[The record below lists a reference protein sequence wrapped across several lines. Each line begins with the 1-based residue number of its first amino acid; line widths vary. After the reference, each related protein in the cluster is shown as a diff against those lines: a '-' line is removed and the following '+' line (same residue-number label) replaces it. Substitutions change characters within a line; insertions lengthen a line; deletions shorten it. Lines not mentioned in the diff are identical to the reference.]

1 MKALI
6 IGAVGAFALLASPA
20 FAATGYVGA
29 AYNHDKVD
37 TGPKNIEDDAFGV
50 EGAVAF
56 NAGASLG
63 VDVDAAYSDGD
74 KRDSTT
80 AGAVHVYGKGG
91 PNKFGGFVGLA
102 DAGSNTIYSVGVEG
116 QHQFTQVTLAAALGY
131 AKDDDA
137 NVDAWGIDA
146 EARYFVNDN
155 FRLDGKLGW
164 TKVDFGGA
172 LGDDNLWRAGVGGE
186 YQFSGAPVSIRA
198 GYAHSEFNDTN
209 VKDDAFTIGVRYNWG
224 GSLKDRDTN
233 GPSFAGLSSL
243 TGSLGL

>member
-6 IGAVGAFALLASPA
+6 IGAVGAIALMASPA

-29 AYNHDKVD
+29 AYAHDKLD
-37 TGPKNIEDDAFGV
+37 TGAKSTDDDSFGV
-50 EGAVAF
+50 EGAIAF
-56 NAGASLG
+56 NAAASLG
-63 VDVDAAYSDGD
+63 VDLDAAYSDGD

-80 AGAVHVYGKGG
+80 AGTVHVYGKGG
-91 PNKFGGFVGLA
+91 ANKFGGFVGLA
-102 DAGSNTIYSVGVEG
+102 DAGSDTVYSVGLEG
-116 QHQFTQVTLAAALGY
+116 QHQFSGVTVAAALGY
-131 AKDDDA
+131 ANDDDA
-137 NVDAWGIDA
+137 NTDAWGIDG
-146 EARYFVNDN
+146 EARFFVSDN

-172 LGDDNLWRAGVGGE
+172 AGDDDLWRVGVGGE
-186 YQFSGAPVSIRA
+186 YQFTGAPVSVRA
-198 GYAHSEFNDTN
+198 GYSHAEFNDAN
-209 VKDDAFTIGVRYNWG
+209 VKDDAFTVGVRYNWG